1 MFENFNVNKIIY
13 SIVYI
18 LIAAIFYF
26 LITRIINMVFQKP
39 REKFGDKLSTRQK
52 QRLDTYRTMFNSI
65 AKYVVII
72 ALILALLANFG
83 VDVTSL
89 LAGLGIAT
97 AIIGLAFQDLGK
109 DIIAGFGIISNNLY
123 EVGDLIEVDGFK
135 GRVTEVNLK
144 TTRVKNYRG
153 KELIIANRKMNS
165 VVNYSTYNTLAQVDI
180 PVPYEA
186 DSEHVATTL
195 EKVCKNLESAGIEQI
210 VGEVNH
216 YGPIKFDDSAV
227 VWRITAECEPYS
239 HLKPQRMIRQLVIA
253 EFKKAR
259 IAIPYKQIDIHTKK

>member
-1 MFENFNVNKIIY
+1 MFENFNINKVIY
-13 SIVYI
+13 AIVYI
-18 LIAAIFYF
+18 LIAVIFYF
-26 LITRIINMVFQKP
+26 ILTRIINLLFSKP
-39 REKFGDKLSTRQK
+39 REKFGDKLSGRQK
-52 QRLDTYRTMFNSI
+52 QRLDTYRTMMSSI
-65 AKYVVII
+65 AKYLVVT

-123 EVGDLIEVDGFK
+123 EVGDLIEVENFK

-144 TTRVKNYRG
+144 STRIKNYRG
-153 KELIIANRKMNS
+153 KEMIIANRKMNS
-165 VVNYSTYNTLAQVDI
+165 VINYSTYNTLAQVDI

-186 DSEHVATTL
+186 DSEHVSAVL
-195 EKVCKNLESAGIEQI
+195 EKVCKDLKEANLEQI
-210 VGEVNH
+210 VGEVDY
-216 YGPIKFDDSAV
+216 YGPIQFDDSAV
-227 VWRITAECEPYS
+227 VWRITAECEPYT
-239 HLKPQRMIRQLVIA
+239 HLKPQRIVRQLVMA

-259 IAIPYKQIDIHTKK
+259 ITIPYKQIDIHNKK